1 MGKKNKGGAD
11 FISKI
16 PKGIWLFIS
25 YRCHA
30 CMDAVICDAADSKM
44 FSKCGESSGVHRINA
59 GRKRNFAAGYRKQF
73 DFRILGIPSGICDF
87 CAGSLSDGLV
97 QTGTVYS

>member
-1 MGKKNKGGAD
+1 MAVY
-11 FISKI
+11 FI
-16 PKGIWLFIS
+16 